1 MNRRFFE
8 DFFGDADSF
17 FESLGEKVNDYMH
30 VVEKRYNNEG
40 EEVYSYEKEV
50 KNGEVIKEEEKD
62 NEVVIELEE
71 KNEDKCY
78 TNDTTECESDEP
90 TYIKVTE
97 DGTHVGVTEAEHY
110 KSLWH
115 TAKKELTKFQ
125 EQINK
130 SNELLK
136 NCNDLLVKAKE
147 TIQFLETEN
156 KALEKEKLEYKR
168 TLDDIRKAV
177 VKA

>member
-30 VVEKRYNNEG
+30 VVEKRYNDEG

-50 KNGEVIKEEEKD
+50 KNGEVIKEEEKEKD
-62 NEVVIELEE
+62 NEVLIELEE

-78 TNDTTECESDEP
+78 TNDTTEGCEP
-90 TYIKVTE
+90 TYLKSTA
-97 DGTHVGVTEAEHY
+97 DGIVAVTEAEHY
-110 KSLWH
+110 KNLWRAAH
-115 TAKKELTKFQ
+115 KELTKIQ

-130 SNELLK
+130 NNELLK

-156 KALEKEKLEYKR
+156 KSLEKENLEYKR
-168 TLDDIRKAV
+168 TLDNIRNAV